1 MSELTRDDVLDIMLE
16 CDPHVCCSCPLESQ
30 KYECY
35 EIKESAL
42 NSLRDDYNAEVEKNK
57 RLESELAKVA
67 AERDAEWLNF
77 IGDYSTAKCSTC
89 GELYDVSEYQDKEHF
104 NAFKSFY
111 KFCPNCGANMD
122 VEDKP

>member
-16 CDPHVCCSCPLESQ
+16 CDPHVCCSCLLESQ

-57 RLESELAKVA
+57 RLTAELAKVT
-67 AERDAEWLNF
+67 AERDAA
-77 IGDYSTAKCSTC
+77 I
-89 GELYDVSEYQDKEHF
+89 EYIPKICANCAYVDEFESLPFDLPHCDSCHMMSG
-104 NAFKSFY
+104 FKWRG
-111 KFCPNCGANMD
+111 KLEQEGNDN
-122 VEDKP
+122 V

>member
-57 RLESELAKVA
+57 RLTAELAKVTA
-67 AERDAEWLNF
+67 EKDRNEKSYDYFYDKITAELKQVTAERDAAINDCRKYVTIVATLGRGLTE
-77 IGDYSTAKCSTC
+77 
-89 GELYDVSEYQDKEHF
+89 
-104 NAFKSFY
+104 
-111 KFCPNCGANMD
+111 
-122 VEDKP
+122 